1 MFYIHRIQKSSFNKQ
16 VLVDGVL
23 VSEDSNQTDINGY
36 LKVGPDGN
44 EYTYEFS
51 ERTLFASLSDL
62 YSACTKRIKL
72 NIETL
77 VIEMLPDPDFSSLSK
92 EEGMVEIYDCLNY
105 ADKLIKNTTVEYFIV
120 EE

>member
-1 MFYIHRIQKSSFNKQ
+1 MFYVHKIEKSSSSKQ

-23 VSEDSNQTDINGY
+23 VSDEFNQIEVNRY
-36 LKVGPDGN
+36 FKVGPDGN